1 MSRISRAEVERIAA
15 LARLSLDADEVER
28 MTADLDAML
37 DYVGS
42 LAALDVRGVEPSAHV
57 LPLAT
62 PLRPDRAE
70 RGLSAQAALANAP
83 RAVGTTFAV
92 PAVIEGG
99 EG

>member
-1 MSRISRAEVERIAA
+1 MSRISRAEVERIAL

-42 LAALDVRGVEPSAHV
+42 LATLDVSGVEPSAHV

-62 PLRPDRAE
+62 PLRPDRA
-70 RGLSAQAALANAP
+70 RPGLPAETAVANAP
-83 RAVGTTFAV
+83 RAAGTTFAV